1 MSQRITA
8 YLRQL
13 KDRKGYTQQFISDET
28 GVPIGTIGKYFAGID
43 DDSASFEIVR
53 KLVVLLGGTLDELAG
68 IEHPQAEHDESAYK
82 AVVAGLEAR
91 LSEKDDRIRHRAELL
106 DDEQQRSE
114 REQLRSQRDIERET
128 RRANRATLIACIIG
142 ALFVLLVFVDALIP
156 TRGWILR

>member
-28 GVPIGTIGKYFAGID
+28 GVPIGTIGKYLSGID
-43 DDSASFEIVR
+43 DESASFEIVR

-68 IEHPQAEHDESAYK
+68 IDHPQSDHDESAYR

-91 LSEKDDRIRHRAELL
+91 ISEKDDRIRHRAELL
-106 DDEQQRSE
+106 GDEQQRSK
-114 REQLRSQRDIERET
+114 RET

-142 ALFVLLVFVDALIP
+142 ALFVILVFIDFLIP

>member
-28 GVPIGTIGKYFAGID
+28 GVPIGTIGKYFSGID
-43 DDSASFEIVR
+43 DESASFEIVR

-68 IEHPQAEHDESAYK
+68 IDHPQAEHDESAYM

-91 LSEKDDRIRHRAELL
+91 LDEKDDRIKHRAELL
-106 DDEQQRSE
+106 DHEQERSD
-114 REQLRSQRDIERET
+114 RSIERET
-128 RRANRATLIACIIG
+128 RRANRATLAACIIG
-142 ALFVLLVFVDALIP
+142 ALFILFIFIDLLWP
-156 TRGWILR
+156 TRGWIIR

>member
-28 GVPIGTIGKYFAGID
+28 GVPIGTIGKYFSGID
-43 DDSASFEIVR
+43 DESASFEIVR

-68 IEHPQAEHDESAYK
+68 IDHPHAEHDESAYM

-91 LSEKDDRIRHRAELL
+91 LDEKDDRIKHRAELL
-106 DDEQQRSE
+106 DHEQERSD
-114 REQLRSQRDIERET
+114 RSIERET
-128 RRANRATLIACIIG
+128 RRANRATLAACIIG
-142 ALFVLLVFVDALIP
+142 ALFILFIFIDLLWP
-156 TRGWILR
+156 TRGWIIR

>member
-28 GVPIGTIGKYFAGID
+28 GVPIGTIGKYFSGID
-43 DDSASFEIVR
+43 DESASFEIVR

-68 IEHPQAEHDESAYK
+68 IDHPQAEHDESAYM

-91 LSEKDDRIRHRAELL
+91 LDEKDDRIKHRAELL
-106 DDEQQRSE
+106 DHEQERSD
-114 REQLRSQRDIERET
+114 RSIERET
-128 RRANRATLIACIIG
+128 RRANRATLAACIIG
-142 ALFVLLVFVDALIP
+142 ALFIIFIFIDLLWP
-156 TRGWILR
+156 TRGWFIR

>member
-28 GVPIGTIGKYFAGID
+28 GVPIGTIGKYFSGID
-43 DDSASFEIVR
+43 DESASFEIVR

-68 IEHPQAEHDESAYK
+68 IDHPQAEHDESAYM

-91 LSEKDDRIRHRAELL
+91 LDEKDDRIKHRAELL
-106 DDEQQRSE
+106 DHEQERSD
-114 REQLRSQRDIERET
+114 RSIERET
-128 RRANRATLIACIIG
+128 RRANRATLAACIIG
-142 ALFVLLVFVDALIP
+142 ALFIIFIFIDLLWP
-156 TRGWILR
+156 TRGWIIR

>member
-8 YLRQL
+8 YLRSL

-28 GVPIGTIGKYFAGID
+28 GVPIGTIGKYLSGID
-43 DDSASFEIVR
+43 DESASFEIVR

-68 IEHPQAEHDESAYK
+68 IDHPQSDLDETAYR

-91 LSEKDDRIRHRAELL
+91 LDEKNDRIRHRAELL
-106 DDEQQRSE
+106 GDEQQRS
-114 REQLRSQRDIERET
+114 ERET

-142 ALFVLLVFVDALIP
+142 ALFVILAFIDFLIP

>member
-28 GVPIGTIGKYFAGID
+28 GVPIGTIGKYFSGID

-68 IEHPQAEHDESAYK
+68 IDHPQSDLDETAYR

-91 LSEKDDRIRHRAELL
+91 LDEKNDRIRHRAELL
-106 DDEQQRSE
+106 DDEQQRS
-114 REQLRSQRDIERET
+114 ERET

-142 ALFVLLVFVDALIP
+142 ALFVILVFIDFLIP

>member
-28 GVPIGTIGKYFAGID
+28 GVPIGTIGKYFSGID
-43 DDSASFEIVR
+43 DESASFEIVR

-68 IEHPQAEHDESAYK
+68 IDHPQAEHDESAYM

-91 LSEKDDRIRHRAELL
+91 LDEKDDRIKHRAELL
-106 DDEQQRSE
+106 DHEQERSD
-114 REQLRSQRDIERET
+114 RSIERET
-128 RRANRATLIACIIG
+128 RRANRATLAACIIG
-142 ALFVLLVFVDALIP
+142 ALFIIFIFVDVLWP
-156 TRGWILR
+156 TRGWIIR